1 MVPQPVDL
9 SFLEY
14 PGVTVTGEVYDS
26 MEPDFLLQDLVEVA
40 LPNGEIVDIGWY
52 PEHDPTGQ
60 FRVMVFDD
68 QSMTRSEEHF
78 TRDLATALKIVE
90 RIIKDKVQRRTEAS
104 TTHRVPPVE

>member
-26 MEPDFLLQDLVEVA
+26 MEPDFLLQDLVEVE
-40 LPNGEIVDIGWY
+40 LPNGEIVDLGWY

-60 FRVMVFDD
+60 FRVVVFDY

-78 TRDLATALKIVE
+78 TGDLATALNIVE
-90 RIIKDKVQRRTEAS
+90 RIIKDKVKHPTETS